1 MYHQLLPPRNY
12 PKTYKSEDIKI
23 RPSSLLRTL
32 VKSRSQAKLHIFK
45 PTSPRITSK
54 SKKF

>member
-1 MYHQLLPPRNY
+1 MIYQLLSPRNY

-32 VKSRSQAKLHIFK
+32 VESPSQAKLHIFK
-45 PTSPRITSK
+45 PTSPKITSK